1 MLLNV
6 RHITGL
12 NRSTLCC
19 LCLRLCQH
27 LRALHSGCVIDLGS
41 DYPVILRTPPI
52 RTMSNCQ
59 GALVLHSLKP
69 RRVLFAPN
77 WQIGEGKA
85 GRESSRLA
93 WNGSFSDSSQKLL
106 TVVLAMPANTAYENC
121 LLENRVVSLLE
132 NLTSSGWPDHLPLC
146 ASNESFGF
154 EIFGKVELTRLV
166 WQVHLGIYTIYY
178 RLCGWCLWF
187 SKRTDCTSPLPLV
200 STPMSAGC
208 GCRRRRVNAFNY
220 MQNIKKY
227 FVKCCREVW
236 HRKLM
241 HLPPQAF
248 RGGRRTSS
256 TFPIYISR
264 RSWVSTT
271 GKW

>member
-6 RHITGL
+6 RHINSL

-19 LCLRLCQH
+19 LCLRKCQH

-146 ASNESFGF
+146 ASKESFGF
-154 EIFGKVELTRLV
+154 EIFGKIELTRLTGASR
-166 WQVHLGIYTIYY
+166 HIYDI
-178 RLCGWCLWF
+178 LSSLWVMSLVLQANGLHF
-187 SKRTDCTSPLPLV
+187 SAAIS
-200 STPMSAGC
+200 
-208 GCRRRRVNAFNY
+208 VNAD
-220 MQNIKKY
+220 
-227 FVKCCREVW
+227 V
-236 HRKLM
+236 
-241 HLPPQAF
+241 
-248 RGGRRTSS
+248 
-256 TFPIYISR
+256 
-264 RSWVSTT
+264 SWLRLSAASC
-271 GKW
+271 

>member
-6 RHITGL
+6 RHINSL

-19 LCLRLCQH
+19 LCLRKCQH

-132 NLTSSGWPDHLPLC
+132 NLTSSGWPDHLPLLRVERKFRIRNFWKNRTH
-146 ASNESFGF
+146 ASGVTGASRH
-154 EIFGKVELTRLV
+154 IYDILSSLWVMSLV
-166 WQVHLGIYTIYY
+166 LQANGLH
-178 RLCGWCLWF
+178 F
-187 SKRTDCTSPLPLV
+187 SAAIS
-200 STPMSAGC
+200 
-208 GCRRRRVNAFNY
+208 VNAD
-220 MQNIKKY
+220 
-227 FVKCCREVW
+227 V
-236 HRKLM
+236 
-241 HLPPQAF
+241 
-248 RGGRRTSS
+248 
-256 TFPIYISR
+256 
-264 RSWVSTT
+264 SWLRLSAASC
-271 GKW
+271 